1 MKFSTEKNKK
11 VAMQEHRHLLKQFL
25 FHDLNVS
32 KWAGKFIVEGDKILE
47 LHATESG
54 LTSTDEAL
62 VRWSIFTESLIQPHL
77 PYSLFD
83 SLIDELM
90 KPVQPKEIPNDKE
103 SNLFWEGAKR
113 ILRSC
118 YDKVDKIQ
126 NAADDK
132 NSMKTLKAILSII
145 SKIVMLEPPDGTNIL
160 LEGLNLST
168 EVSGGWLLVRQN
180 SCDVEKALMETLE
193 SEAAKWFKSIVDTN
207 LLNDGDQEA
216 KLQGLIKIT
225 ELIRADMKR
234 LIKFYDKIVCK

>member
-1 MKFSTEKNKK
+1 M
-11 VAMQEHRHLLKQFL
+11 APR
-25 FHDLNVS
+25 
-32 KWAGKFIVEGDKILE
+32 
-47 LHATESG
+47 
-54 LTSTDEAL
+54 AL
-62 VRWSIFTESLIQPHL
+62 QGRAKL
-77 PYSLFD
+77 
-83 SLIDELM
+83 
-90 KPVQPKEIPNDKE
+90 
-103 SNLFWEGAKR
+103 KR

-145 SKIVMLEPPDGTNIL
+145 SKIAMLEPPDGTNIL

-180 SCDVEKALMETLE
+180 SCDVGKALMETVE
-193 SEAAKWFKSIVDTN
+193 SEAAKWFRSIVDTD

-216 KLQGLIKIT
+216 KLKGLIKIT

-234 LIKFYDKIVCK
+234 LIKFYDKTCASK